1 MNEANQ
7 LFEDLKIIQKRVNKL
22 SDPNNLGTILWGKVG
37 YYIEEAIKAIKKD
50 KRIYGW

>member
-1 MNEANQ
+1 MNESNKV
-7 LFEDLKIIQKRVNKL
+7 FEDLKTIQKRVNKL
-22 SDPNNLGTILWGKVG
+22 SDPNNLGTVLWGEVG

>member
-1 MNEANQ
+1 MNEANKV
-7 LFEDLKIIQKRVNKL
+7 FEDLMAIQKRVNKL
-22 SDPNNLGTILWGKVG
+22 SDPNNLGTVLWGEVR